1 VCEEECVLGEDEV
14 RDGWLV
20 GDRRDN
26 REVVESLGKGGVRY
40 RRKLVGE
47 KRKIAEF

>member
-1 VCEEECVLGEDEV
+1 VLGEDEV